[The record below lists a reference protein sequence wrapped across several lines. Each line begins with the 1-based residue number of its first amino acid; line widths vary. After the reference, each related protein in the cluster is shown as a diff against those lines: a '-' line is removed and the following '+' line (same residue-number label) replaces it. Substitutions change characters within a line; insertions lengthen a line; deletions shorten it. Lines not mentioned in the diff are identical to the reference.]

1 MGFKSL
7 MNQHITECRDGISS
21 CTFPGHIFHCG
32 TKTVILQNNFLKL
45 LLWYY
50 AFWNPQ
56 KLEFCVKYLQQK
68 GYDTLKIKAHFS
80 KNVSL

>member
-1 MGFKSL
+1 MRF
-7 MNQHITECRDGISS
+7 ED
-21 CTFPGHIFHCG
+21 
-32 TKTVILQNNFLKL
+32 
-45 LLWYY
+45 
-50 AFWNPQ
+50 PQ